1 MVHSIELLLDDEAE
15 AAIKRQW
22 RLLADAGLPSEHRPD
37 PGTGSRRPHVTVVAC
52 EQIPMATATGLGPTL
67 SQALPLPVVVGV
79 PMIFGTAKV
88 GRPGLIL
95 VRQVLASPE
104 LLRLQ
109 QQLKDRCPPAL
120 DRHFDA
126 GRWAPHVTL
135 SRRLR
140 PDQIPIALQL
150 LARTGA
156 SNGAPREMS
165 VKVTGARFWQGDLKQ
180 ARSLV

>member
-1 MVHSIELLLDDEAE
+1 MVHSIELLLEDEAE

-22 RLLADAGLPSEHRPD
+22 RLLADAGLPSEHRPA

-67 SQALPLPVVVGV
+67 AEALPLPVTIGV

-95 VRQVLASPE
+95 VRQVLANVR
-104 LLRLQ
+104 LLELQ
-109 QQLKDRCPPAL
+109 QRLKEGCPQAL
-120 DRHFDA
+120 DGHFDE

-135 SRRLR
+135 ARRLR
-140 PDQIPIALQL
+140 PDQIPVALQL

-156 SNGAPREMS
+156 SNGAPREMQ
-165 VKVTGARFWQGDLKQ
+165 VNLTGARFWQGDLKQ
-180 ARSLV
+180 ARNLL